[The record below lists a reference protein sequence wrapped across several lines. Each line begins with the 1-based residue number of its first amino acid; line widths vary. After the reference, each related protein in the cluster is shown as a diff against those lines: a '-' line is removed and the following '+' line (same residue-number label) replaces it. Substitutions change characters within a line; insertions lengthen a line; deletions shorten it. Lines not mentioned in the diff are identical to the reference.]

1 MFRRKKLYRI
11 VYELCAR
18 YTTIVEAKDEYQALK
33 KFKREV
39 RDAGIRPTII
49 SFEEYK
55 VG

>member
-11 VYELCAR
+11 VYELGAI
-18 YTTIVEAKDEYQALK
+18 YTTIVEAKDECQALK

-39 RDAGIRPTII
+39 RDSGIRPTII

>member
-1 MFRRKKLYRI
+1 MFRQKKLYRI

-39 RDAGIRPTII
+39 GGVGIRPTII